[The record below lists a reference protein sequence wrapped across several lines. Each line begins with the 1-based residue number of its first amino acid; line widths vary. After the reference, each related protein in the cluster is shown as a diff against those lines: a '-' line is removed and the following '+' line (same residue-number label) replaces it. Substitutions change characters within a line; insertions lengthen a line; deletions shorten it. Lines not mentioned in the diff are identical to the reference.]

1 MPDYQ
6 SIAHISN
13 SRHRPGM
20 TRHRTRLLENQDYLK
35 ELLSYDPVSGLF
47 TWRVDQGSARAGSVA
62 ATIAT
67 NGYLV
72 VMVDK
77 KHLSLHRLAFAF
89 MGQEMPERVD
99 HINGSR
105 TDNRWV
111 NLRSATAIDNARNQR
126 LHRTNSTGLPGV
138 MWDQRSRWR
147 AYGYL
152 GGRYLALGRYQSL
165 LDAAS
170 ARKSF
175 ESQNGYHTNHG
186 K

>member
-1 MPDYQ
+1 MLGN
-6 SIAHISN
+6 H
-13 SRHRPGM
+13 
-20 TRHRTRLLENQDYLK
+20 DYLK

-47 TWRVDQGSARAGSVA
+47 RWRVDQGSAKAGSLASTV
-62 ATIAT
+62 AT

-77 KHLSLHRLAFAF
+77 KYQSLHRLAFAF
-89 MGQEMPERVD
+89 MEQEVPESVD
-99 HINGSR
+99 HINGNR
-105 TDNRWV
+105 TDNRWI
-111 NLRSATAIDNARNQR
+111 NLRSATSIENARNQR
-126 LHRTNSTGLPGV
+126 LHSTNSTGLPGV

-165 LDAAS
+165 LDAAA

-175 ESQNGYHTNHG
+175 ESLHGYHFNHG

>member
-1 MPDYQ
+1 MLKNQEY
-6 SIAHISN
+6 
-13 SRHRPGM
+13 
-20 TRHRTRLLENQDYLK
+20 LE
-35 ELLSYDPVSGLF
+35 ELLSYDPGSGLF

-62 ATIAT
+62 ATKAT

-77 KHLSLHRLAFAF
+77 KYRSLHRMAFAF
-89 MGQEMPERVD
+89 MGQEVPDCVD
-99 HINGSR
+99 HINGDR
-105 TDNRWV
+105 TDNRWL
-111 NLRSATAIDNARNQR
+111 NLRAATAIDNARNQR

-147 AYGYL
+147 AYGYH

-165 LDAAS
+165 LDAAA

-175 ESQNGYHTNHG
+175 ESQNGYHSNHG